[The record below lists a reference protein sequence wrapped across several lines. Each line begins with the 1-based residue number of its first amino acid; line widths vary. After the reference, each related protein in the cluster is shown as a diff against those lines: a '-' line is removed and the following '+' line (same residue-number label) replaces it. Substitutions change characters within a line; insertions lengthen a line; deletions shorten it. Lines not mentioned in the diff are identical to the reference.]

1 VLHGGVGTIEG
12 PIVGVIVFYALQR
25 YLAARHLVS
34 DFARRTCDRRHVVR
48 PKGVWGYVAQRYRV
62 ALFPVRRM
70 LVRPYERRLIAFL
83 GGDAPPARNELAR
96 YPWFR
101 SLLIL
106 RMLLGN
112 AFALCI
118 AATETNPERA
128 YHGDP

>member
-1 VLHGGVGTIEG
+1 LRLGTWYLILLG
-12 PIVGVIVFYALQR
+12 ALAIVAML
-25 YLAARHLVS
+25 
-34 DFARRTCDRRHVVR
+34 FA

>member
-1 VLHGGVGTIEG
+1 MLVHLTPLMFFLVLSIPPSMMPLRFVRDAGTYKAG
-12 PIVGVIVFYALQR
+12 ANW
-25 YLAARHLVS
+25 
-34 DFARRTCDRRHVVR
+34 VR
-48 PKGVWGYVAQRYRV
+48 QANV
-62 ALFPVRRM
+62 LFPVRRM
-70 LVRPYERRLIAFL
+70 LVRPYKRRLIAFL

-118 AATETNPERA
+118 AATETNPGVSWRS
-128 YHGDP
+128 